1 MKVDICSLMIK
12 TDKEIKVPA
21 SKIRGYIGNQ
31 FKDKSILHNHYGNER
46 FLYSYPLV
54 QYKIIN
60 GQPLILGVGEG
71 AKVLKDISSDLY
83 EFKLDKN
90 YLIEEKI
97 MHEKEFDI
105 NTSNEEFHYK
115 FITPW
120 LALNT
125 QNFKKYKKMDD
136 WKEKKLF
143 LNKIL
148 IGNIL
153 SMAKGL
159 GIIVNRRIYVK
170 THLEPV
176 SVNYKSVK
184 MLGFT
189 GEFKVRFKI
198 SDYFGFGKGVSQGF
212 GSVKQIIDEE

>member
-90 YLIEEKI
+90 YLIWNGI
-97 MHEKEFDI
+97 MRILHI
-105 NTSNEEFHYK
+105 
-115 FITPW
+115 
-120 LALNT
+120 
-125 QNFKKYKKMDD
+125 M
-136 WKEKKLF
+136 KLKNYCIHF
-143 LNKIL
+143 L
-148 IGNIL
+148 
-153 SMAKGL
+153 M
-159 GIIVNRRIYVK
+159 
-170 THLEPV
+170 
-176 SVNYKSVK
+176 
-184 MLGFT
+184 F
-189 GEFKVRFKI
+189 
-198 SDYFGFGKGVSQGF
+198 
-212 GSVKQIIDEE
+212 